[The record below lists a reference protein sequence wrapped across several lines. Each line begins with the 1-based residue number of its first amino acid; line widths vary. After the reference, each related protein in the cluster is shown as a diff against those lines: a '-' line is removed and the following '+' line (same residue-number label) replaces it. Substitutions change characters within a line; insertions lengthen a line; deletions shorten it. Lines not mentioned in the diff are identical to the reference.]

1 MKKLIIFLLVATT
14 FSFPAHALYSTQ
26 KNAAYIA
33 ILKAVTDFKINDE
46 ENLKQIEELRENKK
60 FNNDLRK
67 MLDKLSNQK
76 NKDSANAKI
85 YNILLKA
92 GKDIYNELY

>member
-1 MKKLIIFLLVATT
+1 MKKFIILLLFGIM
-14 FSFPAHALYSTQ
+14 FSSSAHALYSTQ

-33 ILKAVTDFKINDE
+33 TLKAVTDFKIEDE

-60 FNNDLRK
+60 FNSDLRK

-76 NKDSANAKI
+76 NKDSKNNKI